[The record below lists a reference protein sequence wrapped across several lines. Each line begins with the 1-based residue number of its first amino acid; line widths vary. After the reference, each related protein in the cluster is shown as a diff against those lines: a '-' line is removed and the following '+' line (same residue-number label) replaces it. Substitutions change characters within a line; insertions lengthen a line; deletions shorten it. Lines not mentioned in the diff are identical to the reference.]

1 MKGTLNG
8 RIFVGGDNGKLS
20 ELEFCN
26 ESSLFGK
33 IMGDKPR
40 KMKKIDHQEG
50 NLLSRIIPK
59 FLKFS
64 DERMICDVSIDE
76 SRHIL
81 YSFSEE
87 RP

>member
-1 MKGTLNG
+1 
-8 RIFVGGDNGKLS
+8 
-20 ELEFCN
+20 
-26 ESSLFGK
+26 
-33 IMGDKPR
+33 MGDKPR